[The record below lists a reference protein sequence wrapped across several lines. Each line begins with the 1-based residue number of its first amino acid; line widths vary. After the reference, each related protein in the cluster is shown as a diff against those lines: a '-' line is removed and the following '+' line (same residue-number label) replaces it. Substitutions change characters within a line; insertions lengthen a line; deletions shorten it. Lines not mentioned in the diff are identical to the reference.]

1 LNVKQSNQK
10 YKKVLAGIIAFLLMI
25 LGFKVYFSLAPPP
38 RELTFQEK
46 IQKIIDDESGKT
58 EIINQ
63 QKEDLNDRLKE
74 NRKAD
79 LGPYIL
85 KTIIAATLISAIPIV
100 FYINLSKKKEKTNK
114 AENRKI
120 KQNLDE
126 FNSIK
131 TKKEAR
137 YDKEDTEVDIINDN
151 VDIDYSKKQ
160 NIPILETDINN
171 KSETIIEED
180 EIDDNQDSKLENI
193 SSENEEINLDT
204 EDIKIEEEEKTSL
217 KEDNKENISS
227 EDSLPDIPKI

>member
-1 LNVKQSNQK
+1 MNVKQSNQK

-137 YDKEDTEVDIINDN
+137 HNEEDTEINIIDDN
-151 VDIDYSKKQ
+151 IDYSKKQ
-160 NIPILETDINN
+160 NIPILETDTENES
-171 KSETIIEED
+171 KTIIED
-180 EIDDNQDSKLENI
+180 EVNNNENSKSENI
-193 SSENEEINLDT
+193 SPKINEEKVDV
-204 EDIKIEEEEKTSL
+204 DIKKIENKEEKISL
-217 KEDNKENISS
+217 NEKNKDNISS

>member
-1 LNVKQSNQK
+1 MNVKQSNQK

-160 NIPILETDINN
+160 NIPILETDTENES
-171 KSETIIEED
+171 KTIIED
-180 EIDDNQDSKLENI
+180 EVNNNENSKSENI
-193 SSENEEINLDT
+193 SPKINEEEVDV
-204 EDIKIEEEEKTSL
+204 DIKKIENKEEKISL
-217 KEDNKENISS
+217 NEKNKDNISS

>member
-1 LNVKQSNQK
+1 MNVKQSNQK

-137 YDKEDTEVDIINDN
+137 HNEEDTEINIIDDN
-151 VDIDYSKKQ
+151 IDYSKKQ
-160 NIPILETDINN
+160 NIPILETDTENES
-171 KSETIIEED
+171 KTIIED
-180 EIDDNQDSKLENI
+180 EINNNENSKSENI
-193 SSENEEINLDT
+193 SPKINEEEVDV
-204 EDIKIEEEEKTSL
+204 DIKKIENKEEKISL
-217 KEDNKENISS
+217 NEKNKDNISS